1 MPTVNNGEG
10 DDSRCLLVESD
21 FPSSGGNL
29 SSNADTSSC
38 SAAVVCGGGDDDDDD
53 DDDGPTE
60 ECFICGDG
68 GGE

>member
-1 MPTVNNGEG
+1 MPTVNNGDG
-10 DDSRCLLVESD
+10 DGSRCLLVESD

-29 SSNADTSSC
+29 SSNDDT
-38 SAAVVCGGGDDDDDD
+38 VVCGDGDVDDCDDGD

>member
-1 MPTVNNGEG
+1 MPTVNNGDG
-10 DDSRCLLVESD
+10 DGSRCLLVESD

-29 SSNADTSSC
+29 SSNDDT
-38 SAAVVCGGGDDDDDD
+38 VVCGCDDGD